1 MGACVAA
8 VWNSSNTVLR
18 TPTAG
23 RMRTLAKRK
32 TQAKPLTGRKKADAA
47 LESPGPSPA
56 ADPTLTINA
65 LESHLWEVANGF
77 LLPDGHWSDVSNKAA
92 AVGTA
97 LQTARCA
104 IEKADDKHLFG
115 EVGDAEWA
123 NKEQV
128 TEPLLKD
135 LLEYFSSITPTSC
148 SPTRPAGSQVMV
160 SRVVADID
168 AIVKPVRL
176 DGWQWSTAGD
186 RDVTQS
192 LRKAHLQSVIRRFK
206 TGHASAPENRP
217 PGGGYWV
224 EESSSSDLRARGF
237 GSVRA
242 VCAGLPVGG
251 GIAAA

>member
-1 MGACVAA
+1 M
-8 VWNSSNTVLR
+8 LR

-23 RMRTLAKRK
+23 RIRTLAKRK
-32 TQAKPLTGRKKADAA
+32 TQAKPLTGRKKADTA

-65 LESHLWEVANGF
+65 LKSYLWEATNGF

-97 LQTARCA
+97 LQTARCG
-104 IEKADDKHLFG
+104 IEKGDGKQLYG
-115 EVGDAEWA
+115 EVADAEWD

-128 TEPLLKD
+128 TEALLKD
-135 LLEYFSSITPTSC
+135 LLVHFSSITPTSC

-176 DGWQWSTAGD
+176 DGWQWSPAGD

-192 LRKAHLQSVIRRFK
+192 LRKARLQYK
-206 TGHASAPENRP
+206 LHTDPELSDMAC
-217 PGGGYWV
+217 GYIKQY
-224 EESSSSDLRARGF
+224 S
-237 GSVRA
+237 
-242 VCAGLPVGG
+242 
-251 GIAAA
+251 